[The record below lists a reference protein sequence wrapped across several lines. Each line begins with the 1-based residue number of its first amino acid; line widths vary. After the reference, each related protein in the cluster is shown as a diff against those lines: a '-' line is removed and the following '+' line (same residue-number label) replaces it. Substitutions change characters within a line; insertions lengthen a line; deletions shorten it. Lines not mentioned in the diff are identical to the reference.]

1 MTERS
6 SPGREGAG
14 RHETPV
20 QRSDRQFGELLQ
32 ELRVVLP
39 GVQVLFAFLLTM
51 PFSSRFDQTTAFQ
64 QDLYFVTLLLTT
76 AATVLLM
83 APTALHRLRFRRGL
97 KGDIVTV
104 SHRLTIGGLAA
115 LGLAITC
122 AVTLVTDVLFALWA
136 ALAVGGAVAAVILCL
151 WLLFPLSLT
160 GHPPADG
167 DPGDPGSARGDG
179 PG

>member
-1 MTERS
+1 VAEESGPVREVERRPE
-6 SPGREGAG
+6 SPL
-14 RHETPV
+14 

-51 PFSSRFDQTTAFQ
+51 PFSARFDRTTEFQ

-104 SHRLTIGGLAA
+104 SHHLTLGGLAA
-115 LGLAITC
+115 LGLAIVC
-122 AVTLVTDVLFALWA
+122 AVTLVTDVLFALWVA
-136 ALAVGGAVAAVILCL
+136 VTVGGAVLAVIVGL

-160 GHPPADG
+160 GHPPD
-167 DPGDPGSARGDG
+167 DR
-179 PG
+179 

>member
-1 MTERS
+1 MAEGSRS
-6 SPGREGAG
+6 GHEVVGRS
-14 RHETPV
+14 ETPV

-51 PFSSRFDQTTAFQ
+51 PFSSRFDETTAFQ

-76 AATVLLM
+76 VATVLLM

-104 SHRLTIGGLAA
+104 SHHLTIGGLAA

-136 ALAVGGAVAAVILCL
+136 AVAVGGAVLALILVL

-160 GHPPADG
+160 GHPPSDG
-167 DPGDPGSARGDG
+167 DPGAARTPGGDG
-179 PG
+179 PS